1 MSDTAVR
8 MEHVFKK
15 FRKGEMYDSLRDL
28 ISEGARR
35 VFRRGQP
42 AMSDREFWALQDV
55 SFEVG
60 RGEAFGIIGPNGAG
74 KSTMLKLLSRVMQPT
89 RGSFHVNGRLS
100 ALIEL
105 SAGFHNDLT
114 GRENIYL
121 HGTILGMTRR
131 EIASKLDEIVDF
143 SGLEEFIDTPVKR
156 YSSGMCARLGFA
168 VAAHVNPDVLI
179 VDEVLSV
186 GDAHFQGKCV
196 DRMREVIRNGATVL
210 FVSHNMGL
218 VAEFC
223 SRSLLLDA
231 GQVLTVGPT
240 SEVISFYM
248 NRLHQRHITEQRG
261 PVVISNV
268 CVRDEAGPRD
278 RFMSGERAWID
289 IEVAV
294 HKRCS
299 SAAVGVSLCDEK
311 HTLVFV
317 TTTELLGHP
326 RVNLNPGDVLRCTF
340 ELQLN
345 YARGILYAKVTV
357 GRFAVKFEVYDEW
370 EAATAIHVSSP
381 EVFFGPVNCF
391 PKIVACEV
399 HRNAAS
405 LPDASIVAAHAG
417 AHLATL

>member
-1 MSDTAVR
+1 
-8 MEHVFKK
+8 
-15 FRKGEMYDSLRDL
+15 
-28 ISEGARR
+28 
-35 VFRRGQP
+35 
-42 AMSDREFWALQDV
+42 
-55 SFEVG
+55 
-60 RGEAFGIIGPNGAG
+60 
-74 KSTMLKLLSRVMQPT
+74 
-89 RGSFHVNGRLS
+89 
-100 ALIEL
+100 
-105 SAGFHNDLT
+105 
-114 GRENIYL
+114 
-121 HGTILGMTRR
+121 MTKR

-240 SEVISFYM
+240 SDVISYYM
-248 NRLHQRHITEQRG
+248 NRLHQRRVTDQRG
-261 PVVISNV
+261 PMVISSV
-268 CVRDEAGPRD
+268 CIRDEAGPRD
-278 RFMSGERAWID
+278 RFASGEKAWID
-289 IEVAV
+289 IDVAV
-294 HKRCS
+294 HRPCS
-299 SAAVGVSLCDEK
+299 SSAVAVSLWDEK

-326 RVNLNPGDVLRCTF
+326 RVSVNPGDVLRCTF

-345 YARGILYAKVTV
+345 YARGILFAKVTA

-370 EAATAIHVSSP
+370 EAAAAIHVSSP

-391 PKIVACEV
+391 PKLVTHAIQPATDPLRDPVSVAT
-399 HRNAAS
+399 HDGSQLAAF
-405 LPDASIVAAHAG
+405 
-417 AHLATL
+417 